1 MKCIIDNQVVLSRAP
16 EGPLASYIGSFAR
29 SLSEQGYALDS
40 IQRQIGAWK
49 KLFDPQEGLSGFLLV
64 ANREVCVR
72 AAAAETTT
80 ITTVHSKKN
89 FMISIF
95 GSVSGFA
102 RFTLRVRARESLTG
116 IPLLLSSQHSSRA
129 SPKRTYLPECP
140 EKHSLL
146 VV

>member
-1 MKCIIDNQVVLSRAP
+1 MLGR
-16 EGPLASYIGSFAR
+16 SYS
-29 SLSEQGYALDS
+29 
-40 IQRQIGAWK
+40 
-49 KLFDPQEGLSGFLLV
+49 DPQECLSDFLLL
-64 ANREVCVR
+64 ANREVSVR
-72 AAAAETTT
+72 AAAVESTT

-102 RFTLRVRARESLTG
+102 HFTLRVRARESLTG

-140 EKHSLL
+140 EKSSLL
-146 VV
+146 LI

>member
-1 MKCIIDNQVVLSRAP
+1 MPWTRFSGRLVL
-16 EGPLASYIGSFAR
+16 GR
-29 SLSEQGYALDS
+29 SHS
-40 IQRQIGAWK
+40 
-49 KLFDPQEGLSGFLLV
+49 DPQEGLFGFLLV

-72 AAAAETTT
+72 AAAAETPT

-116 IPLLLSSQHSSRA
+116 IHLLLSSQHSSRA
-129 SPKRTYLPECP
+129 SPKPNLPTRMPREALITGSITVYRTSPLIFNLSPVNWG
-140 EKHSLL
+140 L
-146 VV
+146 